1 MTLVIGRQFFNRLV
15 ILSDTMISDEASTG
29 TNIIPGR
36 LKSIVLSQDIAV
48 SFSGLANQACG
59 TIRRLY
65 GHVLKGLNL
74 PSLLESLRNS
84 TQMFNGEV
92 SFLLACRVPKLALYK
107 VSDGQ
112 VNSGSDRYWIGDPRA
127 ASEVQ
132 RIMEIEEEHIHAKLK
147 DDEFFSPAEVAFTAA
162 FMSLV
167 LEQRI
172 PGVGGICFN
181 CLGSEHGFCYQNVAE
196 MYAWDPILIG
206 AGFDPEA
213 RRAFERTGTTH
224 YTYSTLSSQDR
235 GVAVTG
241 VFFQQADLGYV
252 YSPLDP
258 DLNEPTKFHPITL
271 EELAEKVH
279 DYGKK
284 LATEV

>member
-65 GHVLKGLNL
+65 GDVLNGLNL
-74 PSLLESLRNS
+74 PSILESLRNS

-213 RRAFERTGTTH
+213 VYRRG
-224 YTYSTLSSQDR
+224 
-235 GVAVTG
+235 
-241 VFFQQADLGYV
+241 DLAGGWV
-252 YSPLDP
+252 LRHGSV
-258 DLNEPTKFHPITL
+258 
-271 EELAEKVH
+271 LAEHSPGAARARGHV
-279 DYGKK
+279 GGGGSAASRWAWR
-284 LATEV
+284 LPPQERAGGVELPGRPRFSRSAP